1 MIKAAFYERKQ
12 DETIQCNLCP
22 HHCLIKKDQVG
33 LCKARKNENGVLY
46 SLVYGHLV
54 AKHPDPIEKKPLF
67 HFHPGS
73 QTYSIATAGCNL
85 HCKHCQNAD
94 ISQAS
99 PLDVFSET
107 ISPDVVVQNAVQS
120 GCKSLSYTYTE
131 PTIFYEFA
139 LDTAKIAHKKGLKNV
154 FVTNGYIEKEPLE
167 NIAPYL
173 DAANID
179 LKSMSESFYKKICNA
194 HLQPVLDSIKRYYSL
209 GIWIEITTLLIP
221 GYNDSSEEI
230 KEIARFIADI
240 DISIP
245 WHITGFHPT
254 YKLTDAPPTT
264 IASLENAAKIGK
276 EHGLQYVYI
285 GNVGS
290 GEDTI
295 CPSCKKTLISRTSY
309 HVTNNSIKKMMC
321 PFCNTPIAGVGM
333 G

>member
-1 MIKAAFYERKQ
+1 MIKAAYYEKKQ
-12 DETIQCNLCP
+12 DETVQCNLCP
-22 HHCLIKKDQVG
+22 HHCLINKDQVG
-33 LCKARKNENGVLY
+33 LCKVRKNENGILY

-73 QTYSIATAGCNL
+73 QTYSIATVGCNL
-85 HCKHCQNAD
+85 NCKHCQNAD
-94 ISQAS
+94 ISQAY

-107 ISPDVVVQNAVQS
+107 ISPEVVVQNAVQS
-120 GCKSLSYTYTE
+120 GCKSLAYTYTE

-179 LKSMSESFYKKICNA
+179 LKSMCESFYKKICNA

-221 GYNDSSEEI
+221 GYNDSPDEVKS
-230 KEIARFIADI
+230 IARFIADI

-254 YKLTDAPPTT
+254 YKLTDKPPTT
-264 IASLENAAKIGK
+264 ILSLENAAKIGK
-276 EHGLQYVYI
+276 EHGLHYVYI
-285 GNVGS
+285 GNMRS
-290 GEDTI
+290 GEDTL
-295 CPSCKKTLISRTSY
+295 CPSCKKTLISRIGFR
-309 HVTNNSIKKMMC
+309 VKNNSIKKMIC
-321 PFCNTPIAGVGM
+321 PFCNNPIAGIGM